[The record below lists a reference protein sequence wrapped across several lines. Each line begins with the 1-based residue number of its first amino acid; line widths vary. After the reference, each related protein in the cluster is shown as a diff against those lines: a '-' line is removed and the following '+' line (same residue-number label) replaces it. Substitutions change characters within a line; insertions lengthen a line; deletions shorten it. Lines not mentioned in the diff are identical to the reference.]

1 MPLIYNVVAAIVLCY
16 NRGSLITRFVS
27 GNDRVKPALEW
38 FAICSSKLAANR
50 HGIASLYGFHRPEI
64 TENYIV
70 IFLQLCLKKE
80 ESDLFKFLFI
90 VFQNIGS

>member
-1 MPLIYNVVAAIVLCY
+1 MPLIYNVVAAIVRCY

-50 HGIASLYGFHRPEI
+50 HGIASLYGFYRSDI
-64 TENYIV
+64 TENYIIIYISTTLLEGRRV
-70 IFLQLCLKKE
+70 RLI
-80 ESDLFKFLFI
+80 
-90 VFQNIGS
+90 

>member
-1 MPLIYNVVAAIVLCY
+1 MPLIYNVVAAIVRCY

-50 HGIASLYGFHRPEI
+50 HEIASLYSFHRPDI

-70 IFLQLCLKKE
+70 IFLQLCLRGE
-80 ESDLFKFLFI
+80 ESDSFKFFFI
-90 VFQNIGS
+90 IFQKIGS